1 MDDFYVLLAIST
13 WGVVGG
19 DSGGLYVTLS
29 LSGPCV
35 MLLMGVCVIPNAVRW
50 EWQMLRT
57 CLGGVTREQG
67 LSMCPLLGHLV
78 GSIKA
83 L

>member
-35 MLLMGVCVIPNAVRW
+35 MLLKGVCVIPNAVRW

-78 GSIKA
+78 GSFKA

>member
-1 MDDFYVLLAIST
+1 MDDFYVLLVIST
-13 WGVVGG
+13 WGVVRG

-35 MLLMGVCVIPNAVRW
+35 MLLMGVCVI
-50 EWQMLRT
+50 
-57 CLGGVTREQG
+57 REQG
-67 LSMCPLLGHLV
+67 LSMCPRLGHLV
-78 GSIKA
+78 GSVKA